1 MRKTL
6 VFDFGGVLVDWNPHY
21 LLDGYFGSREKAEWF
36 IQNICTM
43 EWNGEMDA
51 GKPISQGVAERSALY
66 PEYARDIEVYY
77 ARWIEMM
84 GGQIEG
90 MYELLSDLKRRG
102 FRLYGLT
109 NWSSETFPLVR
120 HKYPIFSLLDGMVV
134 SGEEHCIK
142 PDPKI
147 FRILLDR
154 YRLDPSD
161 CVFIDD
167 RLPNVQ
173 AAEALGIKGILFSSA
188 EVLRLALFPE
198 R

>member
-1 MRKTL
+1 
-6 VFDFGGVLVDWNPHY
+6 
-21 LLDGYFGSREKAEWF
+21 
-36 IQNICTM
+36 M

-51 GKPISQGVAERSALY
+51 GKPISQGVAERAALY

-109 NWSSETFPLVR
+109 NWSSETFPLV
-120 HKYPIFSLLDGMVV
+120 LLGLLFL
-134 SGEEHCIK
+134 IL
-142 PDPKI
+142 DPKI